1 MASEETNALLGVI
14 EAFNDRDLE
23 RALGF
28 VAEDCEVL
36 EVPTGE
42 RFDGRE
48 GVQREFERW
57 STALPDGEQKVK
69 NMIVSGDWVVVEG
82 TLGGTHSGPFVTE
95 ERTIEPTGERLE
107 FPFCTVAKV
116 RDGQEVQT
124 THYYDLGTIISQLE
138 GG

>member
-14 EAFNDRDLE
+14 EAFNDRDVE

-48 GVQREFERW
+48 GVRREFERW

-69 NMIVSGDWVVVEG
+69 NMIVSGEWVVVEG
-82 TLGGTHSGPFVTE
+82 TLGGTHTGPFVTE
-95 ERTIEPTGERLE
+95 EQTIEPTGERLE

-124 THYYDLGTIISQLE
+124 THYYDLETIISQLE